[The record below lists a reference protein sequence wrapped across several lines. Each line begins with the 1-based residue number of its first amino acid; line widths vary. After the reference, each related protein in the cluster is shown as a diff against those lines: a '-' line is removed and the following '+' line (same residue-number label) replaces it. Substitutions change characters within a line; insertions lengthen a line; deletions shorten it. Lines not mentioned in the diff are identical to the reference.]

1 LAAGPVRRGQARIE
15 LRAELAMEIDARA
28 CRQDQVE
35 RSLLLD
41 LGANAGHI
49 VGVVECWKGV
59 RPEAVLL
66 ESNPAD
72 S

>member
-1 LAAGPVRRGQARIE
+1 
-15 LRAELAMEIDARA
+15 MEIDARA